1 MPGHHVGWG
10 GHCRA
15 GDTTDQESPEGQ
27 REGLAGGRA
36 SWEAG
41 GPVRTAFTYYKDD
54 MCVLKAELFAA
65 GGERRLL
72 VVPPISV

>member
-1 MPGHHVGWG
+1 MLVPGQHMGWG

-15 GDTTDQESPEGQ
+15 GDITVQVSPEGQ

-41 GPVRTAFTYYKDD
+41 GSVRTAFAYYKDD
-54 MCVLKAELFAA
+54 MCVLKAELLAV
-65 GGERRLL
+65 GGER
-72 VVPPISV
+72 